1 MERMN
6 RLIIII
12 LLIAITC
19 LVNYFYT
26 ITEGQENMD
35 EDKEETDT
43 KEEDALEYDPANLD
57 IDYIKEDE
65 IAEEPQDNVAWV
77 KDKDG
82 NMVELE
88 QGDQNEAA
96 NKLSDNIKY
105 YEPGTY
111 KYGSSSYVPTY
122 QDSIYLSKTTGE
134 STVTEVIDNDAISK
148 GICSHYKDHPEK
160 MESECNKLNKNICAS
175 TNCCVL
181 FGGSKCVAGNA
192 RGPTSK
198 LNYGDVTIRNRDYY
212 YYKGKCYGNCVSQPN
227 VTGADVDIP
236 STEEPVDATEI
247 EPVVDATL
255 TDKINN
261 TTAIEPVAD
270 ATLTDKINDTT
281 SAA

>member
-1 MERMN
+1 MN
-6 RLIIII
+6 RLIIIL

-19 LVNYFYT
+19 LANYFFT
-26 ITEGQENMD
+26 VTEGQENMD
-35 EDKEETDT
+35 EDTEETDT
-43 KEEDALEYDPANLD
+43 KEEEEDALEYNPENLD
-57 IDYIKEDE
+57 VDYSKEDE
-65 IAEEPQDNVAWV
+65 ITKESQEDSAWV

-82 NMVELE
+82 NMVELK
-88 QGDQNEAA
+88 QNDQTDPA
-96 NKLSDNIKY
+96 NALSNNINY

-148 GICSHYKDHPEK
+148 GICSHYKDHPAK
-160 MESECNKLNKNICAS
+160 MEAECNKLNKNICAS

-192 RGPTSK
+192 HGPTSK

-227 VTGADVDIP
+227 VTSADVDIP
-236 STEEPVDATEI
+236 STEKPADATEI
-247 EPVVDATL
+247 EPVVEATL
-255 TDKINN
+255 TDKM
-261 TTAIEPVAD
+261 
-270 ATLTDKINDTT
+270 NDTT
-281 SAA
+281 SATKSA